1 MDQLRALIGRVTQ
14 LSPGAD
20 FSEMKSAILA
30 ELEKIDTDYDRL
42 KFKYER
48 LNKEKNILNSLLSR
62 TTIDLKKASENLK
75 IRAEEL
81 ATLLAT
87 IPAFIYFK
95 DLQLRYLLVNNSF
108 TELVG
113 LPHDQIIGKKV
124 KDVFPGYDN
133 DIYESKELEVLTTG
147 IALYDIEE
155 MFDDGTRKIYGSTS
169 IAPIRDSGGKITGL
183 VGVSRD
189 ITERKHH
196 EEELRQAKEMAEAG
210 TVAKNE
216 FIASVSHEFR
226 TPMNGILGLSEILR
240 NTPLDQ
246 EQQELLRGISVSA
259 ENLLA
264 IVNDVLDFSAIE
276 AGKMELD
283 FHPFL
288 LSRVM
293 EDIDLMIRHKAEEK
307 ALGFTIETDESVPD
321 SLCGDSK
328 RLRQVLINLIHNAL
342 KFTEK
347 GGIRV
352 LIRPEKITASRIEIR
367 FEVCDTGIGIPE
379 EYLDSLFQVFSRVKQ
394 EKTKLIAGTGL
405 GLSICKKITTMLG
418 GSIGV
423 ESEYG
428 VGSNFWFILP
438 FSLTSTGTGQPSGS
452 PATASESESYEGKTV
467 LVAED
472 NLINQRVVAYQ
483 LHKMG
488 FIVDMASDGIEAFEK
503 YQENKYDLI
512 ILDIQMPGMDGYQVA
527 QAIRELEQNSPVR
540 SRIIAL
546 TANAMKGDRELYLEA
561 GMDSYVPKP
570 FTFDQLRES
579 IREVLKYCC
588 SY

>member
-1 MDQLRALIGRVTQ
+1 MDQLRALIGRVMQ
-14 LSPGAD
+14 LSHGTD

-30 ELEKIDTDYDRL
+30 ELEKINTDYDRL

-48 LNKEKNILNSLLSR
+48 LNKEKNILNSLLNR
-62 TTIDLKKASENLK
+62 TTIDLKKTSENLK

-81 ATLLAT
+81 STLLAT

-95 DLQLRYLLVNNSF
+95 DLQLRYVLINNSF

-113 LPHDQIIGKKV
+113 LPYDQIIGKKV
-124 KDVFPGYDN
+124 RDVFPGYDS
-133 DIYESKELEVLTTG
+133 DIYESKELEVLATG

-155 MFDDGTRKIYGSTS
+155 MFDDGTRKRYGSTS
-169 IAPIRDSGGKITGL
+169 IAPIRDSGGKIIGL

-189 ITERKHH
+189 ITERKRH
-196 EEELRQAKEMAEAG
+196 EAELRQAKEMAEAG

-259 ENLLA
+259 ENLLTL
-264 IVNDVLDFSAIE
+264 VNDVLDFSSIE
-276 AGKMELD
+276 AGKMELN

-293 EDIDLMIRHKAEEK
+293 EDIDLMIRHKVQEK
-307 ALGFTIETDESVPD
+307 ALGFTIETAESVPD
-321 SLCGDSK
+321 ALCGDSK
-328 RLRQVLINLIHNAL
+328 RLRQVLINLIQNAL

-347 GGIRV
+347 GAIKV
-352 LIRPEKITASRIEIR
+352 LIGVEQFTGNKVELR
-367 FEVCDTGIGIPE
+367 FEVRDTGIGIPE
-379 EYLDSLFQVFSRVKQ
+379 EALDSLFQVFSRVRQ
-394 EKTKLIAGTGL
+394 EKTKMIAGTGL

-423 ESEYG
+423 KSKQG
-428 VGSNFWFILP
+428 IGSGFWFILP
-438 FSLTSTGTGQPSGS
+438 FSLTSSGTEQAPGLPVKD
-452 PATASESESYEGKTV
+452 TESFDGKTV

-488 FIVDMASDGIEAFEK
+488 FLIEMASDGIEAFEK
-503 YQENKYDLI
+503 YRENKYDLI

-527 QAIRELEQNSPVR
+527 RAIREREQNGPVR

-546 TANAMKGDRELYLEA
+546 TANAMKGDRERYLEA
-561 GMDSYVPKP
+561 GMNGYVTKP
-570 FTFDQLRES
+570 FTFEQLRES
-579 IREVLKYCC
+579 VSEVLK
-588 SY
+588 

>member
-1 MDQLRALIGRVTQ
+1 MDQLRAFIGRVMQ
-14 LSPGAD
+14 LSPGTD
-20 FSEMKSAILA
+20 FSEMKAAILE
-30 ELEKIDTDYDRL
+30 ELEKINTDYDRL

-48 LNKEKNILNSLLSR
+48 LNKEKNILNSLLTR

-81 ATLLAT
+81 STLLAT

-95 DLQLRYLLVNNSF
+95 DLQLRYVLVNNSF
-108 TELVG
+108 TELVR
-113 LPHDQIIGKKV
+113 LPYDQIIGKKV
-124 KDVFPGYDN
+124 RDVFPGYDS
-133 DIYESKELEVLTTG
+133 DIYESKELEVLATG

-155 MFDDGTRKIYGSTS
+155 MFDDGTRKRYGSTS
-169 IAPIRDSGGKITGL
+169 IAPIRDPGGKIIGL

-189 ITERKHH
+189 ITERKRH
-196 EEELRQAKEMAEAG
+196 EAELRQAKEMAEAG

-226 TPMNGILGLSEILR
+226 TPMNGILGLSEILK

-259 ENLLA
+259 ENLLTL
-264 IVNDVLDFSAIE
+264 VNDVLDFSAIE
-276 AGKMELD
+276 AGKMELN

-293 EDIDLMIRHKAEEK
+293 EDIDLMIRHKAQEK
-307 ALGFTIETDESVPD
+307 ALGFTIETAESVPD
-321 SLCGDSK
+321 ALCGDSK
-328 RLRQVLINLIHNAL
+328 RLRQVLINLIQNAL

-347 GGIRV
+347 GAIKV
-352 LIRPEKITASRIEIR
+352 LIGVEQFTGNKVELR
-367 FEVCDTGIGIPE
+367 FEVRDTGIGIPE
-379 EYLDSLFQVFSRVKQ
+379 EALDSLFQVFSRVRQ
-394 EKTKLIAGTGL
+394 EKTKMIAGTGL

-423 ESEYG
+423 KSKQG
-428 VGSNFWFILP
+428 IGSGFWFILP
-438 FSLTSTGTGQPSGS
+438 FSLTSTGIEQAPGIPVQD
-452 PATASESESYEGKTV
+452 SESFDGKTV

-488 FIVDMASDGIEAFEK
+488 FLIEMASDGIEAYEK
-503 YQENKYDLI
+503 YRENKYDLI

-527 QAIRELEQNSPVR
+527 RAIREREKNGPVR

-546 TANAMKGDRELYLEA
+546 TANAMKGDRERYLEA
-561 GMDSYVPKP
+561 GMNGYVTKP
-570 FTFDQLRES
+570 FTFEQLRES
-579 IREVLKYCC
+579 VSQVLK
-588 SY
+588 

>member
-1 MDQLRALIGRVTQ
+1 MDQLRALIGRVMQ
-14 LSPGAD
+14 LSPGTD

-30 ELEKIDTDYDRL
+30 ELEKINTDYDRL

-48 LNKEKNILNSLLSR
+48 LNKEKNILNSLLNR

-81 ATLLAT
+81 STLLAT

-95 DLQLRYLLVNNSF
+95 DLQLRYVLINNSF

-113 LPHDQIIGKKV
+113 LPYDQIIGKKV
-124 KDVFPGYDN
+124 RDVFPGYDS
-133 DIYESKELEVLTTG
+133 DIYESKELEVLATG

-155 MFDDGTRKIYGSTS
+155 MFDDGTRKRYGSTS
-169 IAPIRDSGGKITGL
+169 IAPIRDPGGKIIGL
-183 VGVSRD
+183 VGASRD
-189 ITERKHH
+189 ITERKRH
-196 EEELRQAKEMAEAG
+196 EAELRQAKEMAEAG

-259 ENLLA
+259 ENLLTL
-264 IVNDVLDFSAIE
+264 VNDVLDFSAIE
-276 AGKMELD
+276 AGKMELS

-293 EDIDLMIRHKAEEK
+293 EDIDLMIRHKAQEK
-307 ALGFTIETDESVPD
+307 ALGFTIETAESVPD
-321 SLCGDSK
+321 ALCGDSK
-328 RLRQVLINLIHNAL
+328 RLRQVLINLIQNAL

-347 GGIRV
+347 GAIKV
-352 LIRPEKITASRIEIR
+352 LIGVEQLTGNKVELR
-367 FEVCDTGIGIPE
+367 FEVRDTGIGIPE
-379 EYLDSLFQVFSRVKQ
+379 EALDSLFQVFSRVRQ
-394 EKTKLIAGTGL
+394 EKTKMIAGTGL

-423 ESEYG
+423 KSKQG
-428 VGSNFWFILP
+428 IGSGFWFILP
-438 FSLTSTGTGQPSGS
+438 FSLTSAGIEQAPGLPVKD
-452 PATASESESYEGKTV
+452 SESFDGKTV

-488 FIVDMASDGIEAFEK
+488 FLIEMASDGIEAFEK
-503 YQENKYDLI
+503 YRENKYDLI

-527 QAIRELEQNSPVR
+527 RAIRERERNGPVR

-546 TANAMKGDRELYLEA
+546 TANAMKGDRERYLEA
-561 GMDSYVPKP
+561 GMNGYVTKP
-570 FTFDQLRES
+570 FTFEQLRES
-579 IREVLKYCC
+579 VSEVLK
-588 SY
+588 